1 MRSLHD
7 SLPICRSLVIASGLL
22 FFALRVERGRDT
34 SLDFARDELCF
45 RHGPIHQIDI
55 GKPFGQ
61 LQRGLETVGKPGLYA
76 VAADE
81 AVHHHLDIVLQL
93 LVERGSLVDLE
104 ELAVD
109 ADALE
114 ARLDRKSTRL
124 NSSP

>member
-1 MRSLHD
+1 MVRRLPRSTRTDTLCPYTT
-7 SLPICRSLVIASGLL
+7 LFRS
-22 FFALRVERGRDT
+22 FFAVRVGRGRDT
-34 SLDFARDELCF
+34 SLYFARDERCF

-114 ARLDRKSTRL
+114 ARLDRKSVV
-124 NSSP
+124 